1 MCPVHAAQ
9 WHTVSHLRWSRRAG
23 LHFVTPCDT
32 SVPTSKPRVGVTLDV
47 EVYEAVKA
55 IAQAENRSLA
65 NLIESWVLAELARRK
80 AKG

>member
-9 WHTVSHLRWSRRAG
+9 WHTVSHLGRSRRAG
-23 LHFVTPCDT
+23 LHFVTQCDT
-32 SVPTSKPRVGVTLDV
+32 FVPTSKPRVGVTLDT
-47 EVYEAVKA
+47 EVYEEVKA

>member
-1 MCPVHAAQ
+1 M
-9 WHTVSHLRWSRRAG
+9 
-23 LHFVTPCDT
+23 
-32 SVPTSKPRVGVTLDV
+32 PTSKPRVGVTLDV

>member
-1 MCPVHAAQ
+1 MVEQGVTPEAIKAC
-9 WHTVSHLRWSRRAG
+9 R
-23 LHFVTPCDT
+23 LHFIAPCDT
-32 SVPTSKPRVGVTLDV
+32 FVLTSKPHVGVTLDV

-65 NLIESWVLAELARRK
+65 NLIESWVLAQLARRK